1 MDIPSTIWSQDAIFL
16 VFTVLALG
24 IFLTFT
30 GIAQLLS
37 RRESQS
43 DARNRRMRMLAKGA
57 TQAEILAVLKPET
70 PSGGARIPFIGAL
83 PKVLRQ
89 SGLGI
94 NARQFV
100 AMCLLLA
107 LSVALLAYQ
116 VLPLPQAAA
125 LGALIGLVLPP
136 IIVLRIRKKRVL
148 AMIHQLPDALDLLAR
163 GLRVGH
169 PLNTSVGA
177 IAREM
182 QDPIASEFGLIFDQ
196 VSFGDDLPDAFEE
209 FAERVD
215 IEDVNYLASSI
226 GIQHGTGGDLAH
238 VIEILSSVVR
248 SRIALRRKIK
258 AISAEGRLTA
268 YFLSVLPFIIF
279 GMMTVSSPDYYG
291 GVSDDPLFLP
301 MAVAVLG
308 FTVLNAIILRKLVN
322 FKI

>member
-1 MDIPSTIWSQDAIFL
+1 MQIPPTIWSQDAVFFL
-16 VFTVLALG
+16 FAFLALG
-24 IFLTFT
+24 VFIAFT
-30 GIAQLLS
+30 GVTQLLS
-37 RRESQS
+37 RRESQT
-43 DARNRRMRMLAKGA
+43 DARNRRMKMLAKGA
-57 TQAEILAVLKPET
+57 SQAEVMAVLKPHEAA
-70 PSGGARIPFIGAL
+70 GASRLPLVGAL
-83 PKVLRQ
+83 PRVLRQ

-94 NARQFV
+94 GVRQF
-100 AMCLLLA
+100 LLLCT
-107 LSVALLAYQ
+107 LLVPSVGLLAYQ
-116 VLPLPQAAA
+116 FVPLAQAIAAGVVAGYVIPPLVVLH
-125 LGALIGLVLPP
+125 
-136 IIVLRIRKKRVL
+136 IRKRRIL

-169 PLNTSVGA
+169 PLNTSIGA

-196 VSFGDDLPDAFEE
+196 VSYGDDLPDAFEE

-215 IEDVNYLASSI
+215 LEDVNYLSSSI

-238 VIEILSSVVR
+238 VIEILSQVVR

-268 YFLSVLPFIIF
+268 WFLSSLPLIILV
-279 GMMTVSSPDYYG
+279 MMTVSSPDYYG

-301 MAVAVLG
+301 MAAAVVG
-308 FTVLNAIILRKLVN
+308 FTLINALILRKLVN